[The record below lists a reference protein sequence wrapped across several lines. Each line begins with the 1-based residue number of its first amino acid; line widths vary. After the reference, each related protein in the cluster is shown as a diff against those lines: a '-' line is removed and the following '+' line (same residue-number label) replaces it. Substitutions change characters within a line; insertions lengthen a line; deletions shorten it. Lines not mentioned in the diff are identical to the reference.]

1 MGSSPHGILIRI
13 SESEWMDKKQI
24 PGNNEE
30 NNKEYGK
37 K

>member
-24 PGNNEE
+24 LENNEE